1 MNSEQ
6 IIELSDKADRLNR
19 TARLQDLTLF
29 FAQSEGERIQRIAKV
44 LEALQSGTYL
54 IGTGP
59 YTQGVYSAMVD
70 ELVLGRLATPLEQP
84 LDKPVDVFC
93 HDIPC
98 LMPREVSRYHAI
110 IYRLGEANKTSI
122 LKDLGS
128 TCGTY
133 LNGARLGSTEGSGEP
148 AAELKSGDVIS
159 LGPSHVNSYLFVVLA

>member
-1 MNSEQ
+1 VNSEQ